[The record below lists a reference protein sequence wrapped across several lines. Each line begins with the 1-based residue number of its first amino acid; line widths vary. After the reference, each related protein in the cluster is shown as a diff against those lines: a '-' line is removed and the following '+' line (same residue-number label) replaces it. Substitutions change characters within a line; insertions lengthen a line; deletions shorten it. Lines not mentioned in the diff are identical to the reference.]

1 MRIDLRSDT
10 LTLPTPD
17 MRQAMLAAELGDDV
31 YGEDPTVNRL
41 QERVARLLGKEAALF
56 VPTGS
61 MGNCVCLLSQT
72 SPGHEVICESRSHI
86 INYELG
92 SLAVFGGLLPR
103 PIPGQNGRMDPADV
117 VRAVQPKTYYA
128 SQTGLIA
135 LENTHNLAGGT
146 VLEVDYMAEIRAIAD
161 RQGLPVHLDGA
172 RMFNAAACLG
182 VPVAD
187 IARHAD
193 SVMFCF
199 SKGLG
204 APVGSI
210 VAGSADFITRARVH
224 RKRLGG
230 GMRQVGMLAAA
241 AMVAL
246 DTVPPHLP
254 ADHEKIQRYARFL
267 AEYDFIHFDPA
278 TVQTNIL
285 IFQVRHPRRTAADL
299 GGYLAEQGVLCH
311 VFGDSIR
318 LVTYRDITTEM
329 VERSLDILWDIFT
342 KYF

>member
-17 MRQAMLAAELGDDV
+17 MRRAMQAAELGDDV

-41 QERVARLLGKEAALF
+41 QERVAQLLGKEAALF

-61 MGNCVCLLSQT
+61 MGNCVSLLSQT

-103 PIPGQNGRMDPADV
+103 PIPGENGRMDPADI

-146 VLEVDYMAEIRAIAD
+146 VLKTEYMAEIRRIAD

-172 RMFNAAACLG
+172 RMFNAAACQG
-182 VPVAD
+182 VPVAE

-210 VAGSADFITRARVH
+210 VAGSADFITNARVH

-230 GMRQVGMLAAA
+230 GMRQVGVLAAA

-246 DTVPPHLP
+246 DTVPPLLP
-254 ADHEKIQRYARFL
+254 ADHEKIRRYARFL

-299 GGYLAEQGVLCH
+299 GAYLAEKGVLCH
-311 VFGDSIR
+311 VFGDNIR
-318 LVTYRDITTEM
+318 FVTYRDITADM
-329 VERSLDILWDIFT
+329 VERSLEIMKDIFA
-342 KYF
+342 KYY